1 MTWKRTKL
9 QRNEVV
15 SSHLYTKEHKK
26 KENTG
31 LQDRVDA
38 NTWKVNHKMKA
49 INWIIGA
56 KPNIFAIKWLLHL
69 KVILDLNYP
78 EWLDKIIH

>member
-1 MTWKRTKL
+1 MRLYLPTCTQRSIKR
-9 QRNEVV
+9 
-15 SSHLYTKEHKK
+15 KK
-26 KENTG
+26 TLDYKTELMPTHE
-31 LQDRVDA
+31 
-38 NTWKVNHKMKA
+38 KVNHKMKA

>member
-1 MTWKRTKL
+1 
-9 QRNEVV
+9 
-15 SSHLYTKEHKK
+15 
-26 KENTG
+26 
-31 LQDRVDA
+31 
-38 NTWKVNHKMKA
+38 MKA